1 MNKKDSSLYYFLTI
15 YYSQGVVKH
24 MYVKT
29 PVVGVV
35 GHKNS
40 GKTTVI
46 ESIVQELSKRGY
58 RVATAKH
65 IPQKGFS
72 IDTERKDTWRHSM
85 AGANPVVSVS
95 DSETAVLIKNGEASF
110 SLDQLLRFMPGID
123 VMVLEG
129 FSKLVLDDENVGK
142 ILCVRSREE
151 YNDFREKTR
160 GKIIAFCSTRPMEKP
175 NLKIKEDSQAL
186 VGRVLRYIRRKQKIS
201 KILSRLPGLD
211 CKKCG
216 YSSCGEMAVAIY
228 QRKAKLNECI
238 TLKLRSKLKTRITV
252 NEIEVPIQP
261 FISEIIRKPLLGMVS
276 CLKGV
281 SIKGDE
287 EIRIKITS

>member
-1 MNKKDSSLYYFLTI
+1 
-15 YYSQGVVKH
+15 
-24 MYVKT
+24 MYVKA

-46 ESIVQELSKRGY
+46 ESIVQELAKRGY

-72 IDTERKDTWRHSM
+72 IDTEGKDTWRHSV

-95 DSETAVLIKNGEASF
+95 DVETAVLIKNGEAKL
-110 SLDQLLRFMPGID
+110 SLDQSLRFMPEID
-123 VMVLEG
+123 VIVLEG
-129 FSKLVLDDENVGK
+129 FSRLVLDDENAGK
-142 ILCVRSREE
+142 ILCVRSRDE

-160 GKIIAFCSTRPMEKP
+160 GEIVASCSARPMGKSI
-175 NLKIKEDSQAL
+175 LRIKEDSQIL
-186 VGRVLRYIRRKQKIS
+186 VGRALRYIRRKRKMS
-201 KILSRLPGLD
+201 KILSRLPRLNCG
-211 CKKCG
+211 KCG
-216 YSSCGEMAVAIY
+216 HSSCEEMAVAIY
-228 QRKAKLNECI
+228 RRKAKLNDCI
-238 TLKLRSKLKTRITV
+238 TLKLRSKLKTGITINDV
-252 NEIEVPIQP
+252 EVPIQP
-261 FISEIIRKPLLGMVS
+261 FVSEIIRKSILGMVS

-287 EIRIKITS
+287 EIHVKILR

>member
-1 MNKKDSSLYYFLTI
+1 
-15 YYSQGVVKH
+15 
-24 MYVKT
+24 MYAKV

-46 ESIVQELSKRGY
+46 ESMVQELAKRRY
-58 RVATAKH
+58 RIATAKH

-72 IDTERKDTWRHSM
+72 IDTEGKDTWRHSV

-95 DSETAVLIKNGEASF
+95 DVETAVLTKNGEAQF
-110 SLDQLLRFMPGID
+110 SLDQLLRSMPEID

-129 FSKLVLDDENVGK
+129 FSRLVLDDENVGK

-151 YNDFREKTR
+151 YNDLREKTR
-160 GKIIAFCSTRPMEKP
+160 GKTIAFCSTRPMGRTI
-175 NLKIKEDSQAL
+175 LRIKEDSHIL
-186 VGRVLRYIRRKQKIS
+186 VERALRYIRRKQKIS
-201 KILSRLPGLD
+201 KILSCLPGLN
-211 CKKCG
+211 CGKCG
-216 YSSCGEMAVAIY
+216 HSSCEEMALAIY
-228 QRKAKLNECI
+228 RRKAKLNDCI
-238 TLKLRSKLKTRITV
+238 TLKLRSKLKTGIKV
-252 NEIEVPIQP
+252 NDVEVPLQP
-261 FISEIIRKPLLGMVS
+261 FVSEIIRRSLLGMVS

-287 EIRIKITS
+287 EIRLEILS

>member
-1 MNKKDSSLYYFLTI
+1 
-15 YYSQGVVKH
+15 
-24 MYVKT
+24 MYVKA
-29 PVVGVV
+29 PLVGVV

-46 ESIVQELSKRGY
+46 ENMVQELAKRGY

-72 IDTERKDTWRHSM
+72 IDTEGKDTWRHST

-95 DSETAVLIKNGEASF
+95 DAETAVLIKNGEAKF
-110 SLDQLLRFMPGID
+110 SLDQLLRFIPGID
-123 VMVLEG
+123 VIVLEG
-129 FSKLVLDDENVGK
+129 FSRLVLDDENVGK
-142 ILCVRSREE
+142 ILCVRNREE

-160 GKIIAFCSTRPMEKP
+160 GEIIASCSARPVGKP
-175 NLKIKEDSQAL
+175 ILKIKEGSQTL
-186 VGRVLRYIRRKQKIS
+186 VGRALRYIRRKRKIS
-201 KILSRLPGLD
+201 KILSRLPGLN

-216 YSSCGEMAVAIY
+216 YSSCEEMAEAIY
-228 QRKAKLNECI
+228 LRKAKLNDCI
-238 TLKLRSKLKTRITV
+238 TLKLRSKLKTGITV
-252 NEIEVPIQP
+252 NDVEVPIQP
-261 FISEIIRKPLLGMVS
+261 FVSEIIRKSLLGMVS